1 MAFSYPKDIV
11 ATKSLARRSR
21 KQSELEEGT
30 GYFFDHRS
38 WGTGSFLKYK
48 KQPVPDKGRRKSCL
62 SPFRVQIACRGLT
75 LTREKRFA
83 RAQRPMPPTV
93 SVRLVS
99 FFSLLMA
106 TSIVLPSLL

>member
-1 MAFSYPKDIV
+1 MLSLVEAF
-11 ATKSLARRSR
+11 LGFFSR
-21 KQSELEEGT
+21 V
-30 GYFFDHRS
+30 FFDHRS

-48 KQPVPDKGRRKSCL
+48 KQPVPDKAVAEKVACPNS
-62 SPFRVQIACRGLT
+62 RVQIACHGLT

-93 SVRLVS
+93 SVKLVS
-99 FFSLLMA
+99 LFSLPMA